1 MNTKRI
7 DGVLWKKLIIASSRY
22 LENHKA
28 IVDALNVFP
37 VPDGDTGTN
46 MSLTIASAAKAV
58 EKHEHTS
65 IEVVANEISYGALMG
80 ARGNSGVILS
90 QLFNGFAKGTEG
102 KTEIDAKGFAGA
114 FDQAVKVAYQAV
126 MNPVE
131 GTILT
136 VSKEAAKAAHD
147 ALAEVDCNIETVLEA
162 AYQGAQKALSETPNM
177 LPVLKQA
184 GVVDAGGQ
192 GLVFILEGMLKIL
205 KGETLDLTPVQPKV
219 EEPQT
224 GKKEEYLPGQTIKF
238 QYCTEFILKK
248 KEKGIDLDAIRSF
261 LLDKG
266 DCILVVGN
274 EAAAKVHVHT
284 NRPGQVIDFC
294 TSMASLHEVQIHNM
308 CEQSQEMQLK
318 AKATKHLGIVSVAA
332 GTGLVEILKSLGV
345 DIVITGGQTMNPS
358 TQDFIEAIDSV
369 LAEEVL
375 ILPNNGNVVLA
386 AQQAV
391 TVANKPCQVVE
402 TKSVPQGIAALMAFN
417 PENDIKYNK
426 DKMEEA
432 GKQIITLE
440 VTYAVRDAQYDGY
453 DIKKDQVLGIA
464 DGKLALTGDSASEVV
479 EKLVMEK
486 MIEDHELLTIY
497 YGEGVTEPEAQ
508 KLVEN
513 LSQKYPDVD
522 FELHLGGQPLYYYLI
537 SLE

>member
-22 LENHKA
+22 LENHKT

-46 MSLTIASAAKAV
+46 MSLTIASAARAV
-58 EKHEHTS
+58 EKRNNAS
-65 IEVVANEISYGALMG
+65 IEIVAKEVSNGALMG

-102 KTEIDAKGFAGA
+102 KEELYCHDFVAA
-114 FDQAVKVAYQAV
+114 FDEAAKVAYKAV

-136 VSKEAAKAAHD
+136 VSKEAAEAANE
-147 ALAEVDCNIETVLEA
+147 AMAEADCSIESVLEA
-162 AYQGAQKALSETPNM
+162 AYQGAQKALLNTPNM

-192 GLVFILEGMLKIL
+192 GFVFILEGMLKVI
-205 KGETLDLTPVQPKV
+205 KGEELDLTPVNTSI
-219 EEPQT
+219 EEQQT
-224 GKKEEYLPGQTIKF
+224 ERKEEYLPGQTIKY

-248 KEKGIDLDAIRSF
+248 KEEGINLDSIRSF

-274 EAAAKVHVHT
+274 EDAVKVHVHT
-284 NRPGQVIDFC
+284 NCPGQVIHFC
-294 TSMASLHEVQIHNM
+294 TCMASLHEVQIHNM

-332 GTGLVEILKSLGV
+332 GGGLVEILKSLGV

-358 TQDFIEAIDSV
+358 TQSFIEAIDSV

-375 ILPNNGNVVLA
+375 ILPNNGNVILA
-386 AQQAV
+386 AKQAV
-391 TVANKPCQVVE
+391 SVANKPCQVVE
-402 TKSVPQGIAALMAFN
+402 TTSVPQGIAALMAFN
-417 PENDIKYNK
+417 PENEILYNK
-426 DKMEEA
+426 EKMEEA
-432 GKQIITLE
+432 GKQIVTIE
-440 VTYAVRDAQYDGY
+440 VTYAVRDAQYDGH
-453 DIKKDQVLGIA
+453 DIKKDEILGIV
-464 DGKLALTGDSASEVV
+464 DGKLAITGNVTSEVV
-479 EKLVMEK
+479 EKLVIEK
-486 MIEDHELLTIY
+486 MTEDHELLTIY
-497 YGEGVTEPEAQ
+497 YGEGITEQEAQ
-508 KLVEN
+508 NLVEK
-513 LSQKYPDVD
+513 LSQKYPNLD
-522 FELHLGGQPLYYYLI
+522 FELQLGGQPLYYYLI